1 MNDLTA
7 TAQNI
12 PLQKTRTRRTRLAD
26 RWRRNRVAYAFIAP
40 AVVFMVAVHL
50 VPTMAGVYLGFLNLN
65 TFTYAQ
71 LFRAPWV
78 GLQNYQDVLFDD
90 LNPLHAGFTNA
101 VRNTAVYTAWTV
113 GLTLV
118 LGMAIALLLNRD
130 FPLRRTV
137 RTLMLAPWV
146 IPSFVAAILWQ
157 FMWISDSGIV
167 NKVLV
172 DYTHLLDDKP
182 VWLLGPNSMWAII
195 IPSIWRA
202 LPFTMLI
209 FLAGLQA
216 VPDELYEAASIDGA
230 NAWQRFR
237 YVTLPLLK
245 PLIAI
250 QLLFGV
256 IYSVYQFAIPF
267 VMLGSNPGPY
277 ADLLMTLVVRQAF
290 TNNLFG
296 YGAAIST
303 LLMFAMLGWVAV
315 WYLTFRRSL
324 QEQAA

>member
-1 MNDLTA
+1 MNNLTA
-7 TAQNI
+7 TAENL
-12 PLQKTRTRRTRLAD
+12 PLRVTSKRRSRLAEG
-26 RWRRNRVAYAFIAP
+26 WRRHRVAYAFIAP
-40 AVVFMVAVHL
+40 AAVFMVAVH
-50 VPTMAGVYLGFLNLN
+50 VIPTIAGVYLSFLNLN

-78 GLQNYQDVLFDD
+78 GAQNYRDVLFDE
-90 LNPLHAGFTNA
+90 LNPLHSGFTNA
-101 VRNTAVYTAWTV
+101 AANTAFYTVWTV
-113 GLTLV
+113 ALTLIA
-118 LGMAIALLLNRD
+118 GMAIALLLNRD

-146 IPSFVAAILWQ
+146 IPSFVVAILWQ

-172 DYTHLLDDKP
+172 DYTHLIDDKP

-256 IYSVYQFAIPF
+256 IYSVYQFAIPY
-267 VMLGSNPGPY
+267 VMMGTNPGPY

-324 QEQAA
+324 EEQV

>member
-7 TAQNI
+7 TAENI
-12 PLQKTRTRRTRLAD
+12 PARVAPTRRPTRAE

-40 AVVFMVAVHL
+40 AAVFMVGVHV
-50 VPTMAGVYLGFLNLN
+50 VPTIAGAYLGFLNLN
-65 TFTYAQ
+65 TFTFAQ

-78 GLQNYQDVLFDD
+78 GLQNYRDVLFDE

-101 VRNTAVYTAWTV
+101 VGNTIYYTVWTV
-113 GLTLV
+113 ALTLAG
-118 LGMAIALLLNRD
+118 GMAIALLLNRD

-146 IPSFVAAILWQ
+146 VPSFVVAILWQ

-172 DYTHLLDDKP
+172 DYTHLIDEKP
-182 VWLLGPNSMWAII
+182 VWLLGPHSMWAIV

-216 VPDELYEAASIDGA
+216 VPDELYEAASLDGA

-256 IYSVYQFAIPF
+256 IYSVYQFAIPY
-267 VMLGSNPGPY
+267 VMLGTNPGPY

-315 WYLTFRRSL
+315 WYLSFRRSF
-324 QEQAA
+324 QEQM

>member
-7 TAQNI
+7 TAENL
-12 PLQKTRTRRTRLAD
+12 PTRVAAKRRSTLGD
-26 RWRRNRVAYAFIAP
+26 RWRRNRVAYAFVAP
-40 AVVFMVAVHL
+40 AALFMVAVHV
-50 VPTMAGVYLGFLNLN
+50 VPTIAGLYLSFLNMN
-65 TFTYAQ
+65 TFTFAQ

-78 GLQNYQDVLFDD
+78 GLSNYRDVLFDE

-101 VRNTAVYTAWTV
+101 VENTIFYTVWTV

-118 LGMAIALLLNRD
+118 AGMAIALLLNRD
-130 FPLRRTV
+130 FPLRRTI

-146 IPSFVAAILWQ
+146 IPSFVVAILWQ

-172 DYTHLLDDKP
+172 DYLHLLDEKP
-182 VWLLGPNSMWAII
+182 VWLLGPHSMWAIV

-256 IYSVYQFAIPF
+256 IYSVYQFAIPY
-267 VMLGSNPGPY
+267 VMLGTNPGPY

-296 YGAAIST
+296 YGAAISS

-324 QEQAA
+324 EEQL

>member
-7 TAQNI
+7 TAEHI
-12 PLQKTRTRRTRLAD
+12 PRRAAAKPRLSLAD
-26 RWRRNRVAYAFIAP
+26 RWRRNRVAWTFVAP
-40 AVVFMVAVHL
+40 AVLFLVAVH
-50 VPTMAGVYLGFLNLN
+50 VIPTIAGLYLSFLNLN
-65 TFTYAQ
+65 TFTFAE

-78 GLQNYQDVLFDD
+78 GLGNYRDVLFDE

-101 VRNTAVYTAWTV
+101 VGNTVYYTAWTV
-113 GLTLV
+113 GLTLAG
-118 LGMAIALLLNRD
+118 GMAIALLLNRD
-130 FPLRRTV
+130 FPFRRTV

-146 IPSFVAAILWQ
+146 IPSFVVAILWQ
-157 FMWISDSGIV
+157 FMWISDTGIV
-167 NKVLV
+167 NTVLV
-172 DYTHLLDDKP
+172 DHLHLLDDKP
-182 VWLLGPNSMWAII
+182 VWLLGPHSMWAIV

-216 VPDELYEAASIDGA
+216 VPNELYEAASIDGA

-256 IYSVYQFAIPF
+256 IYSVYQFAIPY
-267 VMLGSNPGPY
+267 VMLGTNPGPY

-303 LLMFAMLGWVAV
+303 LLMFAMLGWVAI
-315 WYLTFRRSL
+315 WYLSFRRSFE
-324 QEQAA
+324 EQL